1 MPTIKKRKGDKKMGF
16 YASLE
21 KVWTSKARELRLN
34 NLKEKAIAKG
44 YRPASKTTS
53 KTTSNKVSLESI
65 FSQVVRDNPGI
76 TQNCASIET
85 YNRAGRQ
92 FCGNH
97 FVNHFSKLIG
107 LGIGYFGPVKLDI
120 TGGKARQGLYI
131 K

>member
-1 MPTIKKRKGDKKMGF
+1 MEKWSSLIAKATGIVALETIRTNRK
-16 YASLE
+16 
-21 KVWTSKARELRLN
+21 N
-34 NLKEKAIAKG
+34 NLIAKAVLKG
-44 YRPASKTTS
+44 YRPASKTAS
-53 KTTSNKVSLESI
+53 KTASNKVSLESI

-107 LGIGYFGPVKLDI
+107 LGIGFFGPVKLDI
-120 TGGKARQGLYI
+120 NGGKARQGLYI